1 VSIRRAIFGKALMKK
16 NANRLY
22 QDGTFAL
29 ADGDL
34 VRGKKI
40 LDKLLAIAPDSP
52 MAIELSGDFAKTSGD
67 FDEAIDWYEQLVS
80 RDFGYEWRG
89 IGYMG
94 LAATY
99 QSQRK
104 PDKAVDAYRKA
115 LEPFRAIGELDRVWI
130 IKHLIGEILIEMGM
144 FQLAVEV
151 LEEAFQEIRQ
161 HPKRRQYLDFSLEIR
176 TCLAEAYRMLG
187 RLDDSTTQW
196 EKIAVLAKKYANP
209 ALHAS
214 ALDGLGVVCQIQGRF
229 EQAEEYHLESL
240 HINRNIR
247 YLEGQSVTLGNLARL
262 HIQLE
267 QWDQAEQYIRK
278 SIKIEQKNENLIG
291 LAFDKLI
298 LAEIDIGR
306 ANYQAAEKKL
316 LQLESLM
323 SREGYGDDLI
333 AISSQLGYVHRMM
346 GRLDEAYE
354 RQLNVL
360 DRARKMNHG
369 DGIPAVLDEL
379 AEIELARGNREQA
392 KEYWQEALEL
402 YEQLGSERMIESIR
416 MSLADLDA
424 F

>member
-1 VSIRRAIFGKALMKK
+1 
-16 NANRLY
+16 
-22 QDGTFAL
+22 
-29 ADGDL
+29 
-34 VRGKKI
+34 
-40 LDKLLAIAPDSP
+40 
-52 MAIELSGDFAKTSGD
+52 
-67 FDEAIDWYEQLVS
+67 
-80 RDFGYEWRG
+80 
-89 IGYMG
+89 
-94 LAATY
+94 
-99 QSQRK
+99 
-104 PDKAVDAYRKA
+104 
-115 LEPFRAIGELDRVWI
+115 
-130 IKHLIGEILIEMGM
+130 
-144 FQLAVEV
+144 
-151 LEEAFQEIRQ
+151 
-161 HPKRRQYLDFSLEIR
+161 
-176 TCLAEAYRMLG
+176 MLG

>member
-1 VSIRRAIFGKALMKK
+1 MKK
-16 NANRLY
+16 KADRLY
-22 QDGTFAL
+22 QEGTFVL

-67 FDEAIDWYEQLVS
+67 LDEALEWYEQLVS
-80 RDFGYEWRG
+80 KNFGDEWCG
-89 IGYMG
+89 VGYMG

-99 QSQRK
+99 QAQRELE
-104 PDKAVDAYRKA
+104 KAVDAYRKA
-115 LEPFRAIGELDRVWI
+115 LAPFRAIGEFDRLWI

-144 FQLAVEV
+144 FQQAVEV
-151 LEEAFQEIRQ
+151 LEEAFQEIRN
-161 HPKRRQYLDFSLEIR
+161 HPKRQRYLDFSLEIR
-176 TCLAEAYRMLG
+176 TSLAESYRMLG
-187 RLDDSTTQW
+187 RLDDSTAQW
-196 EKIAVLAKKYANP
+196 EKIAHLAKKYDNP

-229 EQAEEYHLESL
+229 EEAKEYHTESL

-262 HIQLE
+262 HIQME

-291 LAFDKLI
+291 IAFDKLI

-306 ANYQAAEKKL
+306 LNYEAAEKKL

-323 SREGYGDDLI
+323 SREGYGDDMI

-346 GRLDEAYE
+346 GRLDEAFE
-354 RQLNVL
+354 RQLIVL

-392 KEYWQEALEL
+392 KGYWQEALEL
-402 YEQLGSERMIESIR
+402 YERLGSERMIESIR
-416 MSLADLDA
+416 MSLADLDS